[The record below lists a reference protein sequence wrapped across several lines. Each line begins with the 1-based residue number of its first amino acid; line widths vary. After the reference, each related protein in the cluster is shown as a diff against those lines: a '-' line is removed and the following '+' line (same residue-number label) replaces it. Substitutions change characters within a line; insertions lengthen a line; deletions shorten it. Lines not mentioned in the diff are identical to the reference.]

1 MSNIHLEPAASIIKV
16 FGGLSATAEAAGTTT
31 TTVQRW
37 RRPESKGGTGGYI
50 PRWHHD
56 KLIAKAR
63 EMGWVLNPGAFYDVN
78 FLRSPTA
85 A

>member
-1 MSNIHLEPAASIIKV
+1 MSTAHLEPAASIIDA

-37 RRPESKGGTGGYI
+37 RRPQFKGGTGGYI

-56 KLIAKAR
+56 KLVAAALAK
-63 EMGWVLNPGAFYDVN
+63 GWVLNPGAFYDASL
-78 FLRSPTA
+78 LRPYTA

>member
-1 MSNIHLEPAASIIKV
+1 MRNTHLEPAASIIEA

-37 RRPESKGGTGGYI
+37 RRPQSKGGTGGYI
-50 PRWHHD
+50 PRWHHQ
-56 KLIAKAR
+56 KLIARAL
-63 EMGWVLNPGAFYDVN
+63 ENGWVLNPAAFYDVSL
-78 FLRSPTA
+78 LRSPTA